1 MYLRC
6 RDNSPWAGPKRATG
20 DYSRLSCGVGDT
32 QLGSR
37 ARITAGIVARALF
50 IELRRGDHGWPRF
63 SADPKM
69 IRLRPIQQHYC
80 SPLRW
85 TLTAKR
91 ACVVVTDREP
101 DRLTPLPRQRRLASA
116 GFGRWRRDVAP
127 ARLRG
132 VWHVKEQT
140 CAVHQTARW
149 FQNPIEAGPQVAGQH
164 HRRAHSKQ
172 ARVLTLL
179 RRPSGATIATITAC
193 TGWQPHS
200 VRGFFAGVVRKK
212 LGLKLQSDK
221 ADGERVY
228 RIIGDK
234 LATSEP
240 EPAGQPRA

>member
-1 MYLRC
+1 
-6 RDNSPWAGPKRATG
+6 
-20 DYSRLSCGVGDT
+20 
-32 QLGSR
+32 
-37 ARITAGIVARALF
+37 
-50 IELRRGDHGWPRF
+50 
-63 SADPKM
+63 M

-149 FQNPIEAGPQVAGQH
+149 FQNPIEAGSQSGGPAPQAGSFETGAGADTAASAERGH
-164 HRRAHSKQ
+164 HRDQ
-172 ARVLTLL
+172 
-179 RRPSGATIATITAC
+179 ITAC

-234 LATSEP
+234 LPTSEPEP